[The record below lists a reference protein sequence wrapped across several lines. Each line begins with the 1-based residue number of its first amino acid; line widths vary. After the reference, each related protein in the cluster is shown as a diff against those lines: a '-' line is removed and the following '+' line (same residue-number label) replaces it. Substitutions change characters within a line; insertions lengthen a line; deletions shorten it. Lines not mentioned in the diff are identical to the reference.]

1 MLVDTLTSAYLV
13 LDRQVDE
20 QDTCHRNMYTFDID
34 RNMES
39 FYVWWESPLATGE
52 AHLQYIVL
60 ETVAQTV
67 WQIWMSKFGYLQ
79 ITAIHLSNY
88 DLINGEAVDV
98 LFFHAAF
105 QQVTKK
111 TAYELGS

>member
-39 FYVWWESPLATGE
+39 FYV
-52 AHLQYIVL
+52 
-60 ETVAQTV
+60 
-67 WQIWMSKFGYLQ
+67 
-79 ITAIHLSNY
+79 
-88 DLINGEAVDV
+88 
-98 LFFHAAF
+98 
-105 QQVTKK
+105 
-111 TAYELGS
+111 